1 MVANGIEGRHFG
13 RVSQRFVV
21 DAAIFIAAFFA
32 GFVIRFQEDWWLAF
46 ADHWVGISIG
56 AVFYSCVA
64 YIFGFYSF
72 NGIPRNAINRFL
84 AVCGAVGLSAL
95 LILGFFY
102 LFQVESFGR
111 GAMALGAVFA
121 IIGLAGNYTALR
133 HREERFRERM
143 LVILTCSDDEHELML
158 NRRLWE
164 PGLELVGVVATE
176 EYHPG
181 EGLKVLG
188 KIKDLPEIARREEV
202 ARVVCAESCITE
214 AGNFRLFSELRY
226 SGVLVM
232 PLISLCE
239 EFYQFI
245 PLGLVSPT
253 WLLAASGSP
262 RLTYIRKM
270 KRAFDI
276 VFSLLVLV
284 ALSVP
289 FVIGMN
295 LVRLTSKG
303 PIFYR
308 QIRSG
313 RFGQKFA
320 MLKLRTMR
328 VDAEKAGAQ
337 WAQDKDPRVTP
348 VGGFLRKYRI
358 DEIPQLLN
366 VLTGHMSLVGPR
378 PERPEF
384 VDKLAERI
392 PYFQERLMIQPGITG
407 WAQVKYPYGANIED
421 TRKKLEYDLYYM
433 KHMSLLLDLFI
444 LLDTVRTILTGGLG
458 QKAREQAPHYHTR
471 RSGEAIVA
479 DHETETAS
487 AR

>member
-1 MVANGIEGRHFG
+1 MVANGTESRHFG

-21 DAAIFIAAFFA
+21 DAVIFAAAFFGA
-32 GFVIRFQEDWWLAF
+32 FVFRFQGEWILALM
-46 ADHWVGISIG
+46 DHWVGVLIG
-56 AVFYSCVA
+56 GMFYSCVA

-72 NGIPRNAINRFL
+72 HGIPQNTVNRIL

-95 LILGFFY
+95 LMLGFFY
-102 LFQVESFGR
+102 LFQVEGFGR
-111 GAMALGAVFA
+111 GAMALGAAFAVF
-121 IIGLAGNYTALR
+121 GLAGNYTALR

-143 LVILTCSDDEHELML
+143 LVILTCADDEHELML

-164 PGLELVGVVATE
+164 PGLELVGVVAAE
-176 EYHPG
+176 KYHPG
-181 EGLKVLG
+181 DGLKVLG
-188 KIKDLPEIARREEV
+188 KIGDLPKIARREQV
-202 ARVVCAESCITE
+202 ARVVCAESCITSAE
-214 AGNFRLFSELRY
+214 NFRLFSELRY

-232 PLISLCE
+232 PLISMCE

-245 PLGLVSPT
+245 PLGLVTPA

-276 VFSLLVLV
+276 VFSLLVLA
-284 ALSVP
+284 ALAIP
-289 FVIGMN
+289 FVIGMI

-303 PIFYR
+303 PVFYR
-308 QIRSG
+308 QVRSG
-313 RFGQKFA
+313 RFGHKFE

-328 VDAEKAGAQ
+328 VDAELAGAQ

-348 VGGFLRKYRI
+348 VGGILRKYRI

-366 VLTGHMSLVGPR
+366 VLKGEMSLVGPR

-384 VDKLAERI
+384 VIKLAERI

-407 WAQVKYPYGANIED
+407 WAQVKYPYGASIED

-444 LLDTVRTILTGGLG
+444 LLDTVRTMLSGGLG
-458 QKAREQAPHYHTR
+458 QKARDKAPHYHTR
-471 RSGEAIVA
+471 RTHEAAVA
-479 DHETETAS
+479 DTEAAG
-487 AR
+487 ARS

>member
-21 DAAIFIAAFFA
+21 DAVIFIAAFFA
-32 GFVIRFQEDWWLAF
+32 AF
-46 ADHWVGISIG
+46 ALRFMEEWLLALMDHWVGILIG
-56 AVFYSCVA
+56 GVFYSCVA

-72 NGIPRNAINRFL
+72 HGIPRNTANRIL
-84 AVCGAVGLSAL
+84 AVSGAVGLSAL
-95 LILGFFY
+95 LMLGFFY
-102 LFQVESFGR
+102 LFQVAGFGR

-121 IIGLAGNYTALR
+121 IIGLVGNYTVLR
-133 HREERFRERM
+133 HREESFRERM
-143 LVILTCSDDEHELML
+143 LVILTCADDEHELML

-164 PGLELVGVVATE
+164 PGLELVGVVAAE
-176 EYHPG
+176 NYHPG

-188 KIKDLPEIARREEV
+188 KIGDLPKIARREAVE
-202 ARVVCAESCITE
+202 RVVCAENCITSAE
-214 AGNFRLFSELRY
+214 NFRLFSELRY

-245 PLGLVSPT
+245 PLGLVTPA

-276 VFSLLVLV
+276 VFSLLVLA
-284 ALSVP
+284 ALSIP
-289 FVIGMN
+289 FVIGMI
-295 LVRLTSKG
+295 LVRLTSQG
-303 PIFYR
+303 PVFYR
-308 QIRSG
+308 QVRSG
-313 RFGQKFA
+313 RFGHKFE

-328 VDAEKAGAQ
+328 LDAELAGAQ

-366 VLTGHMSLVGPR
+366 VLKGEMSLVGPR

-384 VDKLAERI
+384 VIKLAERI

-407 WAQVKYPYGANIED
+407 WAQVKYPYGASIED

-444 LLDTVRTILTGGLG
+444 LLDTVRTMLSGGLG
-458 QKAREQAPHYHTR
+458 QKARDKAPHYHTR
-471 RSGEAIVA
+471 RTHEAAVA
-479 DHETETAS
+479 DTEAAG
-487 AR
+487 ARS

>member
-1 MVANGIEGRHFG
+1 MIANGIEGRHFG

-21 DAAIFIAAFFA
+21 DVAIFLAAFITA
-32 GFVIRFQEDWWLAF
+32 FVIRFQEDWLPALGQ
-46 ADHWVGISIG
+46 HWMGICFG

-72 NGIPRNAINRFL
+72 HGIPQNAVNRLL
-84 AVCGAVGLSAL
+84 AVCAAVGLSAL
-95 LILGFFY
+95 LMLGFFY
-102 LFQVESFGR
+102 LFQVEGFGR
-111 GAMALGAVFA
+111 GAMALGAAFA
-121 IIGLAGNYTALR
+121 VVGLAANYALIR
-133 HREERFRERM
+133 HREESFRERM
-143 LVILTCSDDEHELML
+143 LVILTCADDEHELML

-164 PGLELVGVVATE
+164 PGLELVGVVAANH
-176 EYHPG
+176 YNPG
-181 EGLKVLG
+181 DGLKVLG
-188 KIKDLPEIARREEV
+188 KLSDLPEIARREQV
-202 ARVVCAESCITE
+202 ARVVCAESCITSVE
-214 AGNFRLFSELRY
+214 NFRMFSEMRY

-232 PLISLCE
+232 PLISMCE

-245 PLGLVSPT
+245 PLGLVTPA
-253 WLLAASGSP
+253 WLMSASGSP
-262 RLTYIRKM
+262 RLTYIRKL

-276 VFSLLVLV
+276 IFSLLVLI
-284 ALSVP
+284 ALSIP
-289 FVIGMN
+289 FVIGVI

-313 RFGQKFA
+313 RFGHKFE

-366 VLTGHMSLVGPR
+366 VLKGEMSLVGPR

-384 VDKLAERI
+384 VTQLAERI

-458 QKAREQAPHYHTR
+458 QKARDKAPHYHTR
-471 RSGEAIVA
+471 RSQAVEMAES
-479 DHETETAS
+479 DTAH
-487 AR
+487 AAGR